1 MNIPSLLIV
10 LFDNADLKQDKGEKN
25 EQQWKNTKSKFL
37 YKISPE

>member
-25 EQQWKNTKSKFL
+25 VVVPL
-37 YKISPE
+37 